1 MAVQRIKESDI
12 LRTILDGLAAMH
24 IWAIRMNSGAMYGS
38 HKGKRWAVR
47 FGRKGMADILAL
59 QVWETIV
66 SLGDGRAPHKYPHIA
81 PLWIEVKQPGKKQTP
96 DQLLFQKEVEAEGHR
111 YLVASSWESVLAVI
125 QGS

>member
-1 MAVQRIKESDI
+1 MKEKESDI
-12 LRTILDGLAAMH
+12 QRTILDGLAAMH

-59 QVWETIV
+59 RLKTVLWT
-66 SLGDGRAPHKYPHIA
+66 GDHLISPT
-81 PLWIEVKQPGKKQTP
+81 WIEVKQPGKKQTP
-96 DQLLFQKEVEAEGHR
+96 DQILFQKEVEAEGHR
-111 YLVASSWESVLAVI
+111 YILATSWEGVLAVI